1 MQSYWGHSNDIFD
14 QGYKAVRKSVL
25 LFGLFFTA
33 LGILIFM
40 FPKLIAYM
48 FAFFILTAGVFGL
61 TMGYRIWKLQNQ
73 ARPFDWVD
81 EPIKTNVE
89 VENPESTRKT
99 ITFIM
104 R

>member
-1 MQSYWGHSNDIFD
+1 MMNYWGHSNDIFD
-14 QGYKAVRKSVL
+14 QGYKALRKGVL
-25 LFGLFFTA
+25 LFGLFFTT

-48 FAFFILTAGVFGL
+48 FAFFILFTGIFGL
-61 TMGYRIWKLQNQ
+61 LLGYRIWKLRNE
-73 ARPFDWVD
+73 ARPFDWKN
-81 EPIKTNVE
+81 EPFKTSVNAE
-89 VENPESTRKT
+89 TPASHRRT

>member
-1 MQSYWGHSNDIFD
+1 MMNYWGHSDDIFD
-14 QGYKAVRKSVL
+14 QGYKTLRKGVL

-33 LGILIFM
+33 LGIMIFM
-40 FPKLIAYM
+40 FPKLIAYI
-48 FAFFILTAGVFGL
+48 FAFFILTAGIFGL
-61 TMGYRIWKLQNQ
+61 LLGYRIWKLRNQ

-81 EPIKTNVE
+81 DPLKSQVDVE
-89 VENPESTRKT
+89 TPASHRRT

>member
-1 MQSYWGHSNDIFD
+1 MMNHWGHSNDIFD
-14 QGYKAVRKSVL
+14 QGYKTLRKGAL

-33 LGILIFM
+33 LGILIFI

-48 FAFFILTAGVFGL
+48 FAFFILTAGIIGL
-61 TMGYRIWKLQNQ
+61 HLGYRIWKLRNQ
-73 ARPFDWVD
+73 ARPFDWKN
-81 EPIKTNVE
+81 EPFQTSINVE
-89 VENPESTRKT
+89 TPESHRRT